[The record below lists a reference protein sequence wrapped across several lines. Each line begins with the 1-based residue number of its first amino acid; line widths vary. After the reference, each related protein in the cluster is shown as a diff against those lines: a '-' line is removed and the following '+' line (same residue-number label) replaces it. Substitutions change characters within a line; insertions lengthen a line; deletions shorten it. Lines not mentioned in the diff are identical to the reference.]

1 MNTVPSNPF
10 RRITPRSFFR
20 QFSLGL
26 CWLAAALPLVAGE
39 TTNSTAVRTAAVGS
53 QSYADFGRGYIPTPH
68 MRQARPAGALPR
80 IGSVATLPAKFDLR
94 AQNGLTPVQNQGA
107 CGSCWTF
114 GSLGSLESSLLRA
127 TGQTNSFSE
136 DHLNS
141 FGLGT
146 CCQGGHR
153 GMATAYLA
161 RWDGPVSA
169 TDDPYPVCNIS
180 RCSDGSANVCA
191 GVATAVV
198 RKHVQEVWWLPVRGS
213 ATDNDT
219 IKQAI
224 YTYGAVET
232 AINAT
237 FGSTAWNANTS
248 ALYDSTMYANH
259 SVAIVGW
266 DDSFPANNFITP
278 PPGPGAFLMRNSWGT
293 KWGTNGYFWISY
305 YDATV
310 GVVENTL
317 YLNAEAPDNYTRNYQ
332 YDQFGNNMFVGYWD
346 TDPAWGAN
354 IFTAVDAEE
363 LRAVSFYTM
372 GVDAPYVINV
382 YTNASVPA
390 SGSGPMLSGGLACTT
405 SGIIHWPGY
414 HTVVLPTV
422 VSLTKNAQFAIAVQ
436 FAGNPAGKANIPA
449 SYNYLN
455 VTNPPGR
462 SLQSGDGTW
471 WEDVPTKY
479 WAPPVSVCIKAFT
492 YAACNPRIATTSTNV
507 SAVANSGRVAVNA
520 AAGCPWTALA
530 NQNWLSITGG
540 TSGTGTGAV
549 TYSFTTNTTSSARTG
564 TLTIAGQT
572 FTVTQ
577 AIGSGVFSLATN
589 IVNVGAMAN
598 SGSVTVF
605 ASGGYQ
611 WAATSGASW
620 LSITGGASGTGTGTV
635 SFTYTPNTV
644 CSARTGSLTVGGQIV
659 TVNQAAGNGTFVLFV
674 NRIATN
680 NAVAVGTASYGYV
693 SIGTTVDSQTCPW
706 TATANNDWL
715 SIASGANG
723 TGPGSVQYIYTLNP
737 GCSPRTGT
745 LTIAGQPFTITQAGG
760 SGAFSLAANTATVG
774 AVGNSGSV
782 TVASSGS
789 CAWTATTTNSWLSI
803 TSGASGTG
811 AGTVNYTCAANSTC
825 SARTGALTIAGQTF
839 TVNQTGSSGS
849 FTVTPST
856 MSADAAGNSSSVT
869 VSGGSCPWTAS
880 ANTTWLSIT
889 GGATGSGAGT
899 VNYTCAANPSCAA
912 RSGSLTVA
920 GQTIT
925 VNQAG
930 ASGTFGLSASAASVS
945 AAGSCGSVTV
955 SGNSG
960 CPWTATSGNSWLS
973 ISPGSGSG
981 TSTVIYC
988 YTTNTIRNARSG
1000 SLTIAGQTFT
1010 VNQAAASGGFNLS
1023 TTNVVVGAAANCGNV
1038 TVYSTGGSP
1047 FTATSS
1053 NSWLTISTVTGA
1065 RAGSGNAVVSGLAT
1079 VSVNYCW
1086 TANPTNTVRTGSLTI
1101 AGQRVTVVQ
1110 AGQAGAVSVPATNTV
1125 ARASSSAG
1133 TGIQPGDRVV
1143 FGGLPIALLGEPVS
1157 FAAEGQHLTCAWN
1170 FGDGSWSD
1178 DCNPSHVFSN
1188 CGPQT
1193 VIVALSDGTTTVVS
1207 NQTILVACDLAITGL
1222 KLNLNFTRHTA
1233 ACVATA
1239 HLPLAPTF
1247 SVTNQVLVL
1256 DVAGAQSTFVL
1267 NGAGRG
1273 VNSQGV
1279 CRLTYRPA
1287 TADWQLTANLVG
1299 DTTWLTAWAEAGMS
1313 NATVRLPGSQVA
1325 IPVQLL
1331 IGTDAAVATT
1341 NLNYTAT
1348 AGRTGQTR

>member
-10 RRITPRSFFR
+10 RRITHRSFFR

-237 FGSTAWNANTS
+237 FGSTAWNTNTS

-278 PPGPGAFLMRNSWGT
+278 PPGPGAFLMRNSWGS

-332 YDQFGNNMFVGYWD
+332 FDQFGNNMFVGYWD

-390 SGSGPMLSGGLACTT
+390 SGTGPMLSGGLACTT
-405 SGIIHWPGY
+405 SGMIHWPGY
-414 HTVVLPTV
+414 HTIVLPTV
-422 VSLTKNAQFAIAVQ
+422 VSLTKNAQFLIAVQ

-507 SAVANSGRVAVNA
+507 SAVANSGRVVVNA

-530 NQNWLSITGG
+530 NQNWLRITGG

-549 TYSFTTNTTSSARTG
+549 TDTFTTNTTSSARTG

-572 FTVTQ
+572 FAVTQ

-589 IVNVGAMAN
+589 SVTVGAMAN

-620 LSITGGASGTGTGTV
+620 LSITGGASGTGTGMV
-635 SFTYTPNTV
+635 SFACTANPA
-644 CSARTGSLTVGGQIV
+644 CSARTGSLTIGGQIFTV
-659 TVNQAAGNGTFVLFV
+659 TQN
-674 NRIATN
+674 
-680 NAVAVGTASYGYV
+680 
-693 SIGTTVDSQTCPW
+693 
-706 TATANNDWL
+706 
-715 SIASGANG
+715 
-723 TGPGSVQYIYTLNP
+723 
-737 GCSPRTGT
+737 
-745 LTIAGQPFTITQAGG
+745 AGG
-760 SGAFSLAANTATVG
+760 GAFSLAANTATVG
-774 AVGNSGSV
+774 ATGNSGSV

-825 SARTGALTIAGQTF
+825 SARTGTLTIAGQTF

-856 MSADAAGNSSSVT
+856 VSADAAGNSNSVT

-955 SGNSG
+955 NGNSG

-1110 AGQAGAVSVPATNTV
+1110 AGQAGAVSVPATNAV
-1125 ARASSSAG
+1125 SRSNSSAG

-1143 FGGLPIALLGEPVS
+1143 FGGLPIALMGEPVS

-1299 DTTWLTAWAEAGMS
+1299 NTTWLTAWAEIGMS

-1348 AGRTGQTR
+1348 SGRTGQTR